1 MKKDLV
7 SFKGMGDG
15 VRINIDEH
23 AQVYEVI
30 SELEEKIIAS
40 KAFFGD
46 GNCRISFNG
55 RRFTPGEKQRFETI
69 TKSLLPLARIS
80 FNSGEKNNSASND
93 WIVEYK
99 ERHGAHPADSVID
112 HNPEEEAPAK
122 EEFFSIFRSNRA
134 KLYQGIVH
142 EGITIR
148 SDGHLILLG
157 TAEKGSELIAVGNI
171 LVIGGLYGTAH
182 AGCNGHNGSYV
193 LAMDM
198 KPELLKIASAQE
210 KYSYEQELI
219 EEKPEPEQ
227 VKKGFFAKRK
237 KKSEEAC
244 ESASDKTEK
253 ENSAV
258 ALLKNNK
265 IELDN
270 FTIQTFTNL
279 KNMI

>member
-1 MKKDLV
+1 MQNELV
-7 SFKGMGDG
+7 TFKGMGDG

-30 SELEEKIIAS
+30 AELEKKIIAS

-46 GNCRISFNG
+46 GNCRICFG
-55 RRFTPGEKQRFETI
+55 RRRFTPGEKQRFETI
-69 TKSLLPLARIS
+69 TKSLLPLARVS
-80 FNSGEKNNSASND
+80 FESDEKSSAASND

-99 ERHGAHPADSVID
+99 EKHGAHPADTVIE
-112 HNPEEEAPAK
+112 HKPEEKPVTK
-122 EEFFSIFRSNRA
+122 EEFFSVFRSNRA
-134 KLYQGIVH
+134 RLYQGIVH
-142 EGITIR
+142 EGMTIR

-157 TAEKGSELIAVGNI
+157 TAENGAELIAVGNI

-182 AGCNGHNGSYV
+182 AGCNGHNGSYI

-198 KPELLKIASAQE
+198 KPEQLKIASAQE
-210 KYSYEQELI
+210 KYSYEDEPVEDAPEPEQIKKSLFGKRKKKPE
-219 EEKPEPEQ
+219 EEKPEP
-227 VKKGFFAKRK
+227 
-237 KKSEEAC
+237 
-244 ESASDKTEK
+244 DKAPK